1 MYRYLYLV
9 LLCLDAA
16 IAQTGVSSIREDT
29 TLANQYLARAEK
41 LSQTAERDSVNF
53 YLEKALASRRRV
65 FGENHLEVGRAYF
78 KMGKYGF
85 AGDLDKK
92 LEYVYKALA
101 ILLPLLG
108 ENHVEVGACYGRAGS
123 LQNAKGNFDTAIELI
138 LKALTIRLEQLG
150 KAHPDVGHTY
160 NELGAAYARKKD
172 YKNAIENFAVAGEV
186 FRQTFGEDNQF
197 VARSYVNLSLV
208 YGTNKQNEQYDKA
221 LEYGF
226 KALDLLKRLFG
237 DNAVGTSYRNIGY
250 YYMGKG
256 DYNQAITYLQNSI
269 NVFRRAGQGRTMAIA
284 SSYQILGDVYSRLN
298 EIEKALDF
306 YQKSLIA
313 VVPDFA
319 DSNIYVNPPLSSLND
334 DANVLEL
341 LSSKP
346 RALMQLYR
354 TTTHAARDMQMAL
367 STYEL
372 AAGLIDKI
380 RSSYRDEEARLLLGE
395 NFAKIY
401 HEAIA
406 AALEGYKVKP
416 DVVYQTQA
424 FTFAEKNKAAVL
436 AQSLQESRAR
446 SFAGIPP
453 ALLEKEKS
461 LRRELAFGETT
472 LQQINQR
479 DAKTRELED
488 RYFAVRRDYEALIDQ
503 FEKAYPK
510 YFDLKYRTQTV
521 AVAELQ
527 KALDHQTAVI
537 EYFVG
542 DSTIFSFV
550 VTQRQFKVTA
560 QPKDSTFSKIVAEL
574 ASSFKNVTSK
584 PAYLRGA
591 TQLYHTLISPLE
603 PAIAAKPKWVIIPD
617 GELYQVPFEA
627 LLKAPAI
634 PQDAADYRE
643 LNYLLRQH
651 RISYHFSATLFLQ
664 SQQQTAGNATKIFA
678 GFAPVFDTDA
688 KNGHIYRSDLED
700 SSAISLIPKADST
713 FLATRDGK
721 TLDPLPYSAQEV
733 QDILVAFP
741 GRSRAFMKQEASEEN
756 FKQQIKGYKYVH
768 VATHGRIVQTNP
780 KLSNLTFSQPQ
791 APNAKEDGILFSS
804 ETYNL
809 DLNADL
815 LVLSACQTGTGK
827 LVKSEGLMAL
837 TRGFFYSGAR
847 NIIASL
853 WKVYDQ
859 HTSLLI
865 VEMYRQIAAGKSYSA
880 ALREAKLKM
889 LTNPETAAP
898 QSWAGFVLI
907 GK

>member
-1 MYRYLYLV
+1 M
-9 LLCLDAA
+9 
-16 IAQTGVSSIREDT
+16 
-29 TLANQYLARAEK
+29 
-41 LSQTAERDSVNF
+41 
-53 YLEKALASRRRV
+53 
-65 FGENHLEVGRAYF
+65 
-78 KMGKYGF
+78 
-85 AGDLDKK
+85 
-92 LEYVYKALA
+92 
-101 ILLPLLG
+101 
-108 ENHVEVGACYGRAGS
+108 
-123 LQNAKGNFDTAIELI
+123 
-138 LKALTIRLEQLG
+138 
-150 KAHPDVGHTY
+150 
-160 NELGAAYARKKD
+160 
-172 YKNAIENFAVAGEV
+172 
-186 FRQTFGEDNQF
+186 
-197 VARSYVNLSLV
+197 ARSYVNLSLV
-208 YGTNKQNEQYDKA
+208 YGENEQYDKA
-221 LEYGF
+221 LEYAF
-226 KALDLLKRLFG
+226 KALDILKRLFG
-237 DNAVGTSYRNIGY
+237 DNAVGTNYRNIGY

-269 NVFRRAGQGRTMAIA
+269 NLFRRVGQEKTMAIA
-284 SSYQILGDVYSRLN
+284 SSYQILGDLHSRRN
-298 EIEKALDF
+298 EVEKALGF

-313 VVPDFA
+313 VVPGFA
-319 DSNIYVNPPLSSLND
+319 DSNIYVNPPLSSLDD

-372 AAGLIDKI
+372 ASRLIDKI
-380 RSSYRDEEARLLLGE
+380 RSSYRDEGARLLLGE
-395 NFAKIY
+395 YAAKIY
-401 HEAIA
+401 HQAIA
-406 AALEGYKVKP
+406 AAVEAYKVKP
-416 DVVYQTQA
+416 EAAYQIQA

-446 SFAGIPP
+446 SFAGIPS

-488 RYFAVRRDYEALIDQ
+488 RYFAAKRDYEALMNQ

-527 KALDHQTAVI
+527 KALDDQTAVI
-537 EYFVG
+537 EYVVG
-542 DSTIFSFV
+542 DSAIFSFA
-550 VTQRQFKVTA
+550 VTQRDFKLTA
-560 QPKDSTFSKIVAEL
+560 QPKDSTFSKIAAEL

-584 PAYLRGA
+584 SAYLRGA
-591 TQLYHTLISPLE
+591 MQLYQTLISPLE
-603 PAIAAKPKWVIIPD
+603 AAIAAKRKWVIIPD

-627 LLKAPAI
+627 LLKASAA
-634 PQDAADYRE
+634 PQGVADYRE

-651 RISYHFSATLFLQ
+651 EVSYHFSATLFLQ
-664 SQQQTAGNATKIFA
+664 SLRQKPAGNSTELFA
-678 GFAPVFDTDA
+678 GFAPIFDTEA
-688 KNGHIYRSDLED
+688 KNRLIYRSDPKD

-733 QDILVAFP
+733 ENILVAFP
-741 GRSRAFMKQEASEEN
+741 SRSRAFIKQEASEEN
-756 FKQQIKGYKYVH
+756 FKHQIKGYKYVH
-768 VATHGRIVQTNP
+768 VATHGRIVEADP

-791 APNAKEDGILFSS
+791 DKRAKEDGILFSS

-827 LVKSEGLMAL
+827 FMKGEGLMAL
-837 TRGFFYSGAR
+837 TRGFFYSGAC
-847 NIIASL
+847 NIVASL
-853 WKVYDQ
+853 WKVYDE
-859 HTSLLI
+859 HTSRLM
-865 VEMYRQIAAGKSYSA
+865 VEFYREIAAGKSYSA

-889 LTNPETAAP
+889 IASPETAGP
-898 QSWAGFVLI
+898 QSWAGFVLM
-907 GK
+907 GR